1 MEPKVSKVPKIQRI
15 RNRRK
20 IIMPGSWDGKSRPS
34 NEKYRRNFDEIFKKE
49 KELTDLSMKQSLR
62 AKAERKEKE
71 ENEKNKDKD

>member
-1 MEPKVSKVPKIQRI
+1 
-15 RNRRK
+15 
-20 IIMPGSWDGKSRPS
+20 MPGSWDGKSRPS
-34 NEKYRRNFDEIFKKE
+34 NKKYRRNFDEVFKKE